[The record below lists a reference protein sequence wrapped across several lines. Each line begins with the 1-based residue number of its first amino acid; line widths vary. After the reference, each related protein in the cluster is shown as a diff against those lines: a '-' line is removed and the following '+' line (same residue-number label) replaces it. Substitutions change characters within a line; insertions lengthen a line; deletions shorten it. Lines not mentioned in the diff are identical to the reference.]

1 VLLLLQL
8 KMGGLD
14 VYSGYW
20 LSVDQPR
27 SSIED
32 PLQEE
37 GIDTL
42 RRVMEA
48 AGISFAEGVYEDAL
62 EYPFLSAMLAPFG
75 PDALEPFE
83 AHLRGLHQDY
93 NHSHGGCWFRMT
105 GPGKSRSK
113 LAQVLETEDDSFDPE
128 ATTEDDQSVSAMPRS
143 QLTAAEEADL
153 ELSKLD
159 L

>member
-1 VLLLLQL
+1 
-8 KMGGLD
+8 
-14 VYSGYW
+14 
-20 LSVDQPR
+20 
-27 SSIED
+27 
-32 PLQEE
+32 
-37 GIDTL
+37 
-42 RRVMEA
+42 
-48 AGISFAEGVYEDAL
+48 VYEDAL

-128 ATTEDDQSVSAMPRS
+128 ATTEGYPPPPFPLPR
-143 QLTAAEEADL
+143 AAPL
-153 ELSKLD
+153 LLFHKMFT
-159 L
+159 